1 MKAHSTIFHPEIHN
15 IKTILDVAPSFNKE
29 KDRMICYVCNAS
41 HRAQHKAQETGNF
54 TRAFNSA
61 THQASRQKPSRHTKN
76 CFLISDD
83 LRIICTPYQA
93 HIPQKTDSM

>member
-29 KDRMICYVCNAS
+29 KYRMICYVCNAS

-54 TRAFNSA
+54 TRAINSA
-61 THQASRQKPSRHTKN
+61 THQTSRQKPSHHTKN
-76 CFLISDD
+76 CFSRFDN
-83 LRIICTPYQA
+83 LRRICTPYQT
-93 HIPQKTDSM
+93 HITQK